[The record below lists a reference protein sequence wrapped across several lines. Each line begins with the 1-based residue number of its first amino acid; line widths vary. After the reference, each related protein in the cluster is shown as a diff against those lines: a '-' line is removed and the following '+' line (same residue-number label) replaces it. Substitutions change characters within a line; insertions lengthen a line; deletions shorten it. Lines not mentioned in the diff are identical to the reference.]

1 MNLSGEYK
9 LPLPRQAVWEGL
21 NDPDVLKRCIPGCE
35 ELIKSSDTE
44 MSAKVAL
51 KIGPMSAKFS
61 GKVTLS
67 EIDPPKGYKIA
78 GEGQGGVAGFGKGS
92 AVVSLEEDGP
102 DATILRYTADSQVG
116 GKIAQLGSRLI
127 DATAKKL
134 ADEFFG
140 KFAAAMAERAGPQAA
155 TPPSD
160 GTADGSA
167 AVQPNA
173 PTPVAAVPAASGGLS
188 PAIWIP
194 ALVLILGVVYWL
206 ASR

>member
-21 NDPDVLKRCIPGCE
+21 NDPDVLKRCIPGCD

-67 EIDPPKGYKIA
+67 DIDPPKGYKIA

-102 DATILRYTADSQVG
+102 GGTILRYTADSQVG

-140 KFAAAMAERAGPQAA
+140 KFAAAMAERAGPAPITQDA

-160 GTADGSA
+160 GSA
-167 AVQPNA
+167 AVQ
-173 PTPVAAVPAASGGLS
+173 TSAAAPAASGGLS
-188 PAIWIP
+188 PMVWIP
-194 ALVLILGVVYWL
+194 ALVAVLAAVYWL

>member
-21 NDPDVLKRCIPGCE
+21 NDPDVLKRCIPGCD

-67 EIDPPKGYKIA
+67 DIDPPKGYKIA

-92 AVVSLEEDGP
+92 AVVNLEEDGP
-102 DATILRYTADSQVG
+102 GGTILRYTADSQVG

-140 KFAAAMAERAGPQAA
+140 KFAAAMAERAGPAAVAQAA
-155 TPPSD
+155 TAGNDDSAVQ
-160 GTADGSA
+160 TSA
-167 AVQPNA
+167 AA
-173 PTPVAAVPAASGGLS
+173 PVAAPPTASGGLS
-188 PAIWIP
+188 PMVWIP
-194 ALVLILGVVYWL
+194 ALVAVLAAVYWL

>member
-92 AVVSLEEDGP
+92 AVVGLEEDGP

-140 KFAAAMAERAGPQAA
+140 KFAAAMAERAGPQAG

-160 GTADGSA
+160 SSA

-173 PTPVAAVPAASGGLS
+173 PAPVATASASGSGLS

-194 ALVLILGVVYWL
+194 ALVVILGVVYWL

>member
-21 NDPDVLKRCIPGCE
+21 NDPEVLKRCIPGCD

-67 EIDPPKGYKIA
+67 DIDPPKGYKIA

-102 DATILRYTADSQVG
+102 GGTILRYTADSQVG

-155 TPPSD
+155 T
-160 GTADGSA
+160 DGSGDA
-167 AVQPNA
+167 AVQTNA
-173 PTPVAAVPAASGGLS
+173 PAPAAAAPAASGGLS
-188 PAIWIP
+188 PMVWIP
-194 ALVLILGVVYWL
+194 ALVAVLAAVYWL

>member
-67 EIDPPKGYKIA
+67 DIDPPKGYKIA

-102 DATILRYTADSQVG
+102 DATTLRYTADSQVG

-140 KFAAAMAERAGPQAA
+140 KFAAAMAERAGPAPVTQDA

-160 GTADGSA
+160 GSA
-167 AVQPNA
+167 AVQTSA
-173 PTPVAAVPAASGGLS
+173 PAPAASGGLS
-188 PAIWIP
+188 PMVWIP
-194 ALVLILGVVYWL
+194 ALVAVLAAVYWL

>member
-92 AVVSLEEDGP
+92 AVVGLEEDGP
-102 DATILRYTADSQVG
+102 GGTILRYTADSQVG

-155 TPPSD
+155 TAGD
-160 GTADGSA
+160 GDA

-173 PTPVAAVPAASGGLS
+173 PAPVATAPAASGGLS

-194 ALVLILGVVYWL
+194 ALVVILGVVYWL

>member
-21 NDPDVLKRCIPGCE
+21 NDPEVLKRCIPGCE

-51 KIGPMSAKFS
+51 KIGPMSARFS

-92 AVVSLEEDGP
+92 AVVGLEEDGP
-102 DATILRYTADSQVG
+102 DATILRYTADSQIG

-140 KFAAAMAERAGPQAA
+140 KFAATMAERADPQVESVSVDDLSPA
-155 TPPSD
+155 PS
-160 GTADGSA
+160 
-167 AVQPNA
+167 
-173 PTPVAAVPAASGGLS
+173 VARSGLS
-188 PAIWIP
+188 PMIWIP
-194 ALVLILGVVYWL
+194 VLVAVLTILYWL
-206 ASR
+206 ATG

>member
-92 AVVSLEEDGP
+92 AVVGLEEDGP

-140 KFAAAMAERAGPQAA
+140 KFAAAMGERAGPQGA
-155 TPPSD
+155 TAGSD
-160 GTADGSA
+160 DT
-167 AVQPNA
+167 AVQPSA
-173 PTPVAAVPAASGGLS
+173 PAPVAAAPAAAGGLS

-194 ALVLILGVVYWL
+194 ALVVILGIVYWL

>member
-92 AVVSLEEDGP
+92 AVVSLEEDGSN
-102 DATILRYTADSQVG
+102 ATILRYTADSQVG

-140 KFAAAMAERAGPQAA
+140 KFAAAMAERAGPQGA
-155 TPPSD
+155 TAGS
-160 GTADGSA
+160 ADA

-173 PTPVAAVPAASGGLS
+173 PAPVATAAASGSGLS

-194 ALVLILGVVYWL
+194 ALVVVLAAVYWL